1 MLLMRTALVNSR
13 DMNLSKLQERVKQGN
28 MTCYNPWGLR
38 VEHSL
43 VTEQQQFANLEADIW
58 LGSKSTLVL
67 ILKVVMVK

>member
-1 MLLMRTALVNSR
+1 MLQSMGS
-13 DMNLSKLQERVKQGN
+13 Q
-28 MTCYNPWGLR
+28 R

-43 VTEQQQFANLEADIW
+43 VTEQQQLANLEAGVG

>member
-1 MLLMRTALVNSR
+1 MRTALVNSM

-28 MTCYNPWGLR
+28 VACCNPWGLR

-43 VTEQQQFANLEADIW
+43 VTEQQFANLEADVW